1 MLDLKKM
8 IEDLSCSRKEN
19 DRSARRQVK
28 LFSFTLIEL
37 LVVIAIIAILA
48 AILLPALQQ
57 ARATA
62 RTSNCLN
69 TLKQIGSGA
78 HQYQEDSDQYKVCAI
93 WNNVSATRY
102 GYHYRQLG
110 GMNDSDANPKRWLPN
125 HSKTRFWRC
134 PEVDNI
140 ASSSNHYGLNA
151 NHGGKEHLK
160 YDMTLPGSGAEKND
174 PAWIAKNI
182 TKIRH
187 FSKMMYYTCGVH
199 YLIMPWG
206 NNLSTTGKNTVW
218 TSALPQSILTK
229 NIAAHKKVIPNL
241 FMDGHAEATQRAVYD
256 YHISKKTKSFWRGQ

>member
-48 AILLPALQQ
+48 AILLPALTQ
-57 ARATA
+57 ARARG

-78 HQYQEDSDQYKVCAI
+78 HQYQDDSDQYKVCAI
-93 WNNVSATRY
+93 WNEISNTRY

-134 PEVDNI
+134 PEMDNI

-151 NHGGKEHLK
+151 NHGGNVHIK
-160 YDMTLPGSGAEKND
+160 YDVALPGSGAEKD
-174 PAWIAKNI
+174 ITWVSKNVV
-182 TKIRH
+182 KIKH
-187 FSKMMYYTCGVH
+187 FSKMMFYTCGVH

-206 NNLSTTGKNTVW
+206 NNLSTLEKNSVW
-218 TSALPQSILTK
+218 TSALRQCILTK

-241 FMDGHAEATQRAVYD
+241 FFDGHAEATQRSVYD
-256 YHISKKTKSFWRGQ
+256 YHISKKSKDFWRGI